1 MEKNT
6 IFISVRVDSD
16 LSQKI
21 VGKKDIDTRFTD
33 VAGAD
38 EAKKEPQEIFDYQAR
53 PERHLEV
60 GGQMPKGVLL
70 VGSPGTEK
78 TLIAE
83 MFNSAIEALCD
94 FIETNENEK
103 IKVIKDIS
111 ATAIGI
117 RSSSGSLC

>member
-1 MEKNT
+1 MMSFGKNKA
-6 IFISVRVDSD
+6 
-16 LSQKI
+16 KI
-21 VGKKDIDTRFTD
+21 VGEKDIDTRFTD

-38 EAKKEPQEIFDYQAR
+38 EAKEELQEIVDYLAR
-53 PERHLEV
+53 PERYLEV

-70 VGSPGTEK
+70 VGPPGTGK

-83 MFNSAIEALCD
+83 MFNSPIEALCDFILCD
-94 FIETNENEK
+94 FIETNENKK
-103 IKVIKDIS
+103 IKVINDIS